1 MGAVYLFGRVLYT
14 LGYTTGDPSARNT
27 RGGIIAALAYYR
39 KFIVSR
45 FERLAEPDSDI
56 SWMGCLCSFGFGS
69 HLLRCQAFDCLS

>member
-39 KFIVSR
+39 KFFLFRGSNVTPSLILTFHGWDVCVA
-45 FERLAEPDSDI
+45 LALVATYYAVKPLI
-56 SWMGCLCSFGFGS
+56 
-69 HLLRCQAFDCLS
+69 A

>member
-39 KFIVSR
+39 ESPFVDVEVSC
-45 FERLAEPDSDI
+45 
-56 SWMGCLCSFGFGS
+56 CLV
-69 HLLRCQAFDCLS
+69 